1 MVGMSKMPCSM
12 NCFKCIYPDCINDE
26 VLSPQLEC
34 YYMKKMKTEE
44 ERLERGRKLRTKMS
58 EEERKKRKREQNRLY
73 YQKNRERI
81 LERNKENY
89 RKKASLAYT
98 QISLE

>member
-1 MVGMSKMPCSM
+1 MVRMPKIPWNM
-12 NCFKCIYPDCINDE
+12 NCFKCIYPECINDE

-34 YYMKKMKTEE
+34 YYMKRMKKAA
-44 ERLERGRKLRTKMS
+44 ERAKKERKPRARMS
-58 EEERKKRKREQNRLY
+58 EEERKQRKKEQNKLY

-89 RKKASLAYT
+89 WKKCK
-98 QISLE
+98 QDGGNNE